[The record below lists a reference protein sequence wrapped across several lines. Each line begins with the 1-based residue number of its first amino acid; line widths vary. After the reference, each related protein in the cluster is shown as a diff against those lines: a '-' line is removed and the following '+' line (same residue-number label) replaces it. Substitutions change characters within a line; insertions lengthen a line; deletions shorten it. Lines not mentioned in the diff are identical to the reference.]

1 MPVSKGLYWVTYV
14 MYISLNLFEF
24 SHYMD
29 NVQVNYI
36 AEYKHST
43 KPLARWLLRYHSYFS
58 LNLLQL
64 RQVFSLSRTMEASL
78 LRR

>member
-1 MPVSKGLYWVTYV
+1 MPVPKGLYWVTYV

-24 SHYMD
+24 LY
-29 NVQVNYI
+29 
-36 AEYKHST
+36 YKHST